1 MEVLL
6 AWIKENWDY
15 IVGSGG
21 ALGMIQFVRSFFS
34 KSKIENKSL
43 KSKSVRQTIHSGNN
57 SINLQFNNDAK
68 SGGYNAGEAKNRER
82 QRFY

>member
-21 ALGMIQFVRSFFS
+21 ALGMIQFVRSF
-34 KSKIENKSL
+34 
-43 KSKSVRQTIHSGNN
+43 
-57 SINLQFNNDAK
+57 
-68 SGGYNAGEAKNRER
+68 
-82 QRFY
+82 